1 MKRLSALALA
11 RTCDHTIDT
20 SQPTTV
26 HARQDL
32 FNQARPGQDSVAASL
47 SIVWTLI
54 PSSDEDLQKT
64 GRIPIAVLQPP
75 PLLYLTIISS
85 LVTYFP

>member
-11 RTCDHTIDT
+11 RTRDHTIDA

-47 SIVWTLI
+47 SIVRTLI
-54 PSSDEDLQKT
+54 RSSDEDLQQT

-75 PLLYLTIISS
+75 PTFILNNHK
-85 LVTYFP
+85 